1 MREEVTFK
9 DHRISELE
17 QAVLKEKEHVTKIEG
32 EVQVC
37 VCVCRE
43 GGGQVIVSVCVT
55 VVNLPLQSLL
65 DRMTVEVEKN
75 MRLSSELQEGH
86 SGKEVRLVAPL

>member
-17 QAVLKEKEHVTKIEG
+17 QAVLKEKEHVTKMEG

-37 VCVCRE
+37 VCVCWGRGGVGDCVCVCDCRQPPLAVAAGQDDS
-43 GGGQVIVSVCVT
+43 GGGEEHAT
-55 VVNLPLQSLL
+55 
-65 DRMTVEVEKN
+65 
-75 MRLSSELQEGH
+75 EL
-86 SGKEVRLVAPL
+86 

>member
-1 MREEVTFK
+1 M
-9 DHRISELE
+9 
-17 QAVLKEKEHVTKIEG
+17 
-32 EVQVC
+32 
-37 VCVCRE
+37 
-43 GGGQVIVSVCVT
+43 IVSVCVI

-86 SGKEVRLVAPL
+86 SGKEVRLYGTFAAVLP

>member
-17 QAVLKEKEHVTKIEG
+17 QAVLKEKEHVTKMEG

-37 VCVCRE
+37 VCVLGKGGR
-43 GGGQVIVSVCVT
+43 GGG
-55 VVNLPLQSLL
+55 
-65 DRMTVEVEKN
+65 
-75 MRLSSELQEGH
+75 
-86 SGKEVRLVAPL
+86 